1 MLYPNLNLILSI
13 ALNERETMVEI
24 ETVEIIREVNNQ
36 IGGSWQPIEGKA
48 TRSLREQICPSRV
61 PKTEWE
67 TIKEE
72 AISVLAKCVAPTA
85 PPKQE
90 TGLVV
95 GHVQSGKTLSFT
107 TVAALARD
115 NGYQMVI
122 AIAGT
127 SINLRDQS
135 TKRLEDD
142 LNLLTRAD
150 RKWQHFKSHEFNEG
164 DHAKIANVLADWQ
177 DPSVPD
183 WERQTVLITTMKH
196 HQHLK
201 NLGEIL
207 SRIDHLSNV
216 PTLIIDDE
224 ADQASLNIK
233 VQKGEASTTYQRV
246 LTLREYLP
254 HHTFLQYTATPQ
266 APLLINL
273 IDVLSPNFAK
283 VLTPGAKYIGG
294 KAFFHDQPNRI
305 YTIPD
310 SEIPTR
316 DAPLD
321 APPESLLEAMRIF
334 FLGVTA
340 AMILE
345 GEHLE
350 GNRSMM
356 VHPSRET
363 FRHGEYYFWVEQVRN
378 YWIEIL
384 NLDENDPDRQDL
396 LEEFRN
402 SYESLQSTVSKLPS
416 FEELPA
422 SLLRAI
428 RKTQLHEVNSAG
440 GRTPSI
446 PWHNTYA
453 HILVGGQAMDRG
465 FTIEGLTVTYMPRGP
480 GMGNADTIQQRAR
493 FFGYKQTYF
502 GYCRVFLEN
511 NVSGAYSD
519 YIIHEEDVRDRLIV
533 HDKTGKSLDAWKRA
547 FFLDRNLKPTRHNVL
562 DIDYTQGNLSSRWYE
577 PKAPHDSE
585 GAIKENRS
593 IVQKF
598 LNTLSFQTD
607 AQRTSRIEVWHDVST
622 DVHLKDVYEHLLVPL
637 RVTRLVDSQKFTGI
651 RLQIAAYLDTHPD
664 ASCTIYYMSR
674 GNPRKRTL
682 NNNDEIPTLFQGPS
696 PHTGTIYPGDR
707 KIKAPKGVTVQIHIL
722 ELIRENGENFSG
734 VPTVAIWLPKDVST
748 DWLVQNQGRDEIGS

>member
-1 MLYPNLNLILSI
+1 MPYPNLNLVLSI
-13 ALNERETMVEI
+13 AMNERETMFQI
-24 ETVEIIREVNNQ
+24 ETVEIIRETNNQ
-36 IGGSWQPIEGKA
+36 IDGSWQPAEGKT
-48 TRSLREQICPSRV
+48 TRTLRGQICPSRIT
-61 PKTEWE
+61 KIEWK
-67 TIKEE
+67 TIKDE
-72 AISVLAKCVAPTA
+72 AISVLAKCVAPTV

-115 NGYQMVI
+115 NGYQMII

-164 DHAKIANVLADWQ
+164 DHTKIANVLADWQ

-207 SRIDHLSNV
+207 SRIDNLSNV

-224 ADQASLNIK
+224 ADQASLNTK
-233 VQKGEASTTYQRV
+233 VQKSEASTTYQRI

-283 VLTPGAKYIGG
+283 VLTPGTKYIGG
-294 KAFFHDQPNRI
+294 KAFFHDQPNHI

-340 AMILE
+340 AMTLE
-345 GEHLE
+345 GEYLE

-384 NLDENDPDRQDL
+384 NLHENDPDRQDL

-402 SYESLQSTVSKLPS
+402 SYESLQSTVSNLPS

-428 RKTQLHEVNSAG
+428 RKTQLHEVNASG

-465 FTIEGLTVTYMPRGP
+465 FTVEGLTVTYMPRGR

-493 FFGYKQTYF
+493 FFGYKQAYF

-511 NVSGAYSD
+511 SVRDAYCD

-533 HDKTGKSLDAWKRA
+533 HDKTGKSLNAWKRA

-585 GAIKENRS
+585 EAIKENRS

-598 LNTLSFQTD
+598 LNNLSFQTD
-607 AQRTSRIEVWHDVST
+607 AQRTSRVEVWHDVSA
-622 DVHLKDVYEHLLVPL
+622 DVHLKDVYEYLLVPL
-637 RVTRLVDSQKFTGI
+637 RVTRLVDSQKFTGV
-651 RLQIAAYLDTHPD
+651 RLQIAAYLDTRPD

-682 NNNDEIPTLFQGPS
+682 NRNDEIPTLFQGPS
-696 PHTGTIYPGDR
+696 PQTGTIYPGDR
-707 KIKAPKGVTVQIHIL
+707 KIKASEGVTVQIHIL

-748 DWLVQNQGRDEIGS
+748 DWLVQDQGSDEIGS

>member
-1 MLYPNLNLILSI
+1 MNKSKI
-13 ALNERETMVEI
+13 AFQV
-24 ETVEIIREVNNQ
+24 ETVEIIQEVDNQ
-36 IGGSWQPIEGKA
+36 IDGSWQPIEGGA
-48 TRSLREQICPSRV
+48 TRTLKEQISPSRIAE
-61 PKTEWE
+61 TEWKI
-67 TIKEE
+67 IKDE
-72 AISVLAKCVAPTA
+72 AISVLAKCVSPKA
-85 PPKQE
+85 PPRQE

-95 GHVQSGKTLSFT
+95 GYVQSGKTLSFT

-164 DHAKIANVLADWQ
+164 VHAKIANVFADWQ
-177 DPSVPD
+177 DPNVPE

-201 NLGEIL
+201 NLAEIL
-207 SRIDHLSNV
+207 LRIDNLSNV
-216 PTLIIDDE
+216 PTLVIDDE
-224 ADQASLNIK
+224 ADQASLNTK
-233 VQKGEASTTYQRV
+233 VQKGEVSTTYQRV
-246 LTLREYLP
+246 LGLREYLP

-294 KAFFHDQPNRI
+294 KAFFHDEPNRI
-305 YTIPD
+305 YTIPGSD
-310 SEIPTR
+310 IPTR
-316 DAPLD
+316 NAPLD

-378 YWIEIL
+378 YWLEIL
-384 NLDENDPDRQDL
+384 NLDENHPDCQDF
-396 LEEFRN
+396 LEEFSN
-402 SYESLQSTVSKLPS
+402 SYEGLQSTVSNLPS

-422 SLLRAI
+422 TLLRAI
-428 RKTQLHEVNSAG
+428 RKTQLHEVNAAS
-440 GRTPSI
+440 GRTPGI

-465 FTIEGLTVTYMPRGP
+465 FTVEGLTVTYMPRGT

-511 NVSGAYSD
+511 SVRDAYRG
-519 YIIHEEDVRDRLIV
+519 YIIHEEDVRERLIV
-533 HDKTGKSLDAWKRA
+533 HDKTGRSLNAWKRA

-562 DIDYTQGNLSSRWYE
+562 DIDYAQGNLSSRWYE

-585 GAIKENRS
+585 EAIKKNRS
-593 IVQKF
+593 VVQKF
-598 LNTLSFQTD
+598 LNTLSFQAG
-607 AQRTSRIEVWHDVST
+607 AQRASRIEVWHNVST
-622 DVHLKDVYEHLLVPL
+622 DVRLKDVYENLLVPL
-637 RVTRLVDSQKFTGI
+637 RVTRLVDSQKFTGV
-651 RLQIAAYLDTHPD
+651 RLQIAAYLDTHPN
-664 ASCTIYYMSR
+664 ALCAIYHMSR

-682 NNNDEIPTLFQGPS
+682 NKNDEIPTLFQGPS
-696 PHTGTIYPGDR
+696 PRTGTIYPGDR
-707 KIKAPKGVTVQIHIL
+707 KIKASKGVTVQIHIL
-722 ELIRENGENFSG
+722 ELVRESGENFSG

-748 DWLVQNQGRDEIGS
+748 DWLVQNQGSDEIGS

>member
-1 MLYPNLNLILSI
+1 MNKGKT
-13 ALNERETMVEI
+13 AFQV
-24 ETVEIIREVNNQ
+24 ETVEIIREKNTQ
-36 IGGSWQPIEGKA
+36 IDSVWQPIEGTAIRTLK
-48 TRSLREQICPSRV
+48 EQISPSRV
-61 PKTEWE
+61 AETEWK
-67 TIKEE
+67 TIKDE
-72 AISVLAKCVAPTA
+72 AISVLAKCV
-85 PPKQE
+85 PPKASPRRE

-95 GHVQSGKTLSFT
+95 GYVQSGKTLSFT
-107 TVAALARD
+107 AVAALARD
-115 NGYQMVI
+115 NGYQIVI

-164 DHAKIANVLADWQ
+164 DHTKIANVLADWQ
-177 DPSVPD
+177 DPSVPA
-183 WERQTVLITTMKH
+183 WERQTVLITVMKH
-196 HQHLK
+196 HQHLR
-201 NLGEIL
+201 NLAEIL
-207 SRIDHLSNV
+207 SRIDDLSKV

-224 ADQASLNIK
+224 ADQASLNTK
-233 VQKGEASTTYQRV
+233 VQKGETSTTYQRV
-246 LTLREYLP
+246 LALREYLP

-273 IDVLSPNFAK
+273 IDALSPNFAK
-283 VLTPGAKYIGG
+283 VLTPGEKYIGG
-294 KAFFHDQPNRI
+294 KAFFQDEPNRI

-345 GEHLE
+345 GEYLE

-363 FRHGEYYFWVEQVRN
+363 FRHGEYYFWVEQVTN
-378 YWIEIL
+378 YWLETLKL
-384 NLDENDPDRQDL
+384 NEDHPDHQDL

-402 SYESLQSTVSKLPS
+402 SYEGLQSTISNLPS
-416 FEELPA
+416 FEELPVP
-422 SLLRAI
+422 LLRAI
-428 RKTQLHEVNSAG
+428 RKTQLHEVNAAG

-446 PWHNTYA
+446 PWHNAYA

-465 FTIEGLTVTYMPRGP
+465 FTVEGLTVTYMPRGP

-493 FFGYKQTYF
+493 FFGYKQPYF

-511 NVSGAYSD
+511 SVRDAYSD
-519 YIIHEEDVRDRLIV
+519 YIVHEEDVRERLIV
-533 HDKTGKSLDAWKRA
+533 HDKAGKSLNAWKRA
-547 FFLDRNLKPTRHNVL
+547 FFLDRSLKPTRHNVL
-562 DIDYTQGNLSSRWYE
+562 DIDYAQGNLNNRWYE
-577 PKAPHDSE
+577 PKAPHDSAEAIE
-585 GAIKENRS
+585 GNRS
-593 IVQKF
+593 VVQKF
-598 LNTLSFQTD
+598 LNTLPLQST
-607 AQRTSRIEVWHDVST
+607 AQRANRIQTWHDVLT
-622 DVHLKDVYEHLLVPL
+622 NIRLKDVYENLLVPL
-637 RVTRLVDSQKFTGI
+637 RVTRLVDSQKFTGV

-664 ASCTIYYMSR
+664 ALCTIYYMNK

-682 NNNDEIPTLFQGPS
+682 NKNDEIPTLFQGPS
-696 PHTGTIYPGDR
+696 PRTGETYPGDR
-707 KIKAPKGVTVQIHIL
+707 KIKASKGVTIQIHIL
-722 ELIRENGENFSG
+722 ELVRENGENFSG
-734 VPTVAIWLPKDVST
+734 VLTTAIWLPKEVST
-748 DWLVQNQGRDEIGS
+748 DWLIQNQGGDEIRR

>member
-1 MLYPNLNLILSI
+1 MNKGKT
-13 ALNERETMVEI
+13 AFQV
-24 ETVEIIREVNNQ
+24 ETVEIIREKNIQ
-36 IGGSWQPIEGKA
+36 TDSAWQPIEGTAIRTLK
-48 TRSLREQICPSRV
+48 EQISPSRV
-61 PKTEWE
+61 AETEWK
-67 TIKEE
+67 TIKDE
-72 AISVLAKCVAPTA
+72 AISVLARCVPPKA
-85 PPKQE
+85 PPRRE

-95 GHVQSGKTLSFT
+95 GYVQSGKTLSFT
-107 TVAALARD
+107 AVAALARD
-115 NGYQMVI
+115 NGYQIVI

-164 DHAKIANVLADWQ
+164 DHTKIANVLADWQ
-177 DPSVPD
+177 DPSVPA
-183 WERQTVLITTMKH
+183 WERQTVLITVMKH
-196 HQHLK
+196 HQHLR
-201 NLGEIL
+201 NLAEIL
-207 SRIDHLSNV
+207 SRIDDLSKV

-224 ADQASLNIK
+224 ADQASLNTK
-233 VQKGEASTTYQRV
+233 VQRGEASTTYQRV
-246 LTLREYLP
+246 RALREYLP

-273 IDVLSPNFAK
+273 IDVLSPNFVK
-283 VLTPGAKYIGG
+283 VLTPGEKYIGG
-294 KAFFHDQPNRI
+294 KAFFHGELNRI
-305 YTIPD
+305 YTISD

-321 APPESLLEAMRIF
+321 APPESLLEAMRTF

-340 AMILE
+340 AMIME
-345 GEHLE
+345 GEYLE

-363 FRHGEYYFWVEQVRN
+363 FRHGEYYFWVEQVTS
-378 YWIEIL
+378 YWLETLKL
-384 NLDENDPDRQDL
+384 NEDHPDRQDL

-402 SYESLQSTVSKLPS
+402 SYEGLQSTVSNLPS
-416 FEELPA
+416 FEELPVP
-422 SLLRAI
+422 LLRAI
-428 RKTQLHEVNSAG
+428 RKTQLHEVNATG

-446 PWHNTYA
+446 PWHNAYA

-465 FTIEGLTVTYMPRGP
+465 FTVEGLTVTYMPRGP

-511 NVSGAYSD
+511 SVRDAYSD
-519 YIIHEEDVRDRLIV
+519 YIVHEEDVRERLIV
-533 HDKTGKSLDAWKRA
+533 HDKTGKSLNAWKRA

-562 DIDYTQGNLSSRWYE
+562 DIDYTQGNLNNRWYE

-585 GAIKENRS
+585 EAIDGNRS
-593 IVQKF
+593 VVQKF
-598 LNTLSFQTD
+598 LNTLRFRSD
-607 AQRTSRIEVWHDVST
+607 AQRTSRIETWHNVLKDVR
-622 DVHLKDVYEHLLVPL
+622 LKDVYENLLVPL
-637 RVTRLVDSQKFTGI
+637 RVTRLVDSQKFTGV

-664 ASCTIYYMSR
+664 ALCTIYYINK

-682 NNNDEIPTLFQGPS
+682 NKNDEIPTLFQGPS
-696 PHTGTIYPGDR
+696 PRTGETYPGDR
-707 KIKAPKGVTVQIHIL
+707 KIKASKGVTIQIHIL
-722 ELIRENGENFSG
+722 ELVRENGENFSG
-734 VPTVAIWLPKDVST
+734 VPTTAIWLPKEVST
-748 DWLVQNQGRDEIGS
+748 DWLVQNQGGGEIRR

>member
-1 MLYPNLNLILSI
+1 MHKRKTKIQ
-13 ALNERETMVEI
+13 I
-24 ETVEIIREVNNQ
+24 ETVEIIREANNQ
-36 IGGSWQPIEGKA
+36 TDGSWQPIEGKA
-48 TRSLREQICPSRV
+48 TRTLKDQISPARITE
-61 PKTEWE
+61 TEWK
-67 TIKEE
+67 TIKDE
-72 AISVLAKCVAPTA
+72 AISVLAKCVS
-85 PPKQE
+85 PKARSRRE

-142 LNLLTRAD
+142 LNLLTRTD

-177 DPSVPD
+177 DPSVPE

-201 NLGEIL
+201 NLAEVL
-207 SRIDHLSNV
+207 SRIDNLSNV
-216 PTLIIDDE
+216 PTLVIDDE
-224 ADQASLNIK
+224 ADQASLNTK
-233 VQKGEASTTYQRV
+233 VQKDEPSTTYQRI
-246 LTLREYLP
+246 LALREYLP

-283 VLTPGAKYIGG
+283 VLTLGVTYTGG
-294 KAFFHDQPNRI
+294 KAFFHDAPNLI
-305 YTIPD
+305 CTIPD

-316 DAPLD
+316 NAPLD
-321 APPESLLEAMRIF
+321 APPESLLAAMRIF

-378 YWIEIL
+378 YWLETL
-384 NLDENDPDRQDL
+384 TLDENHPDRQDL
-396 LEEFRN
+396 LEEFRD
-402 SYESLQSTVSKLPS
+402 SYEGLQSTVSNLPP
-416 FEELPA
+416 FKVLPIP
-422 SLLRAI
+422 LLRAI
-428 RKTQLHEVNSAG
+428 RKTQLHEVNATG

-465 FTIEGLTVTYMPRGP
+465 FTVEGLTVTYMPRGT

-493 FFGYKQTYF
+493 FFGYKRNYF

-511 NVSGAYSD
+511 NVRDAYSD
-519 YIIHEEDVRDRLIV
+519 YIIHEEDVRERLIA
-533 HDKTGKSLDAWKRA
+533 HDKTSKSLDAWKRA
-547 FFLDRNLKPTRHNVL
+547 FFLDRYLKPTRHNVL
-562 DIDYTQGNLSSRWYE
+562 DIDYARGNLSSRWYE

-585 GAIKENRS
+585 EAIEKNRLT
-593 IVQKF
+593 VQKF
-598 LNTLSFQTD
+598 LNKLPSCPD
-607 AQRTSRIEVWHDVST
+607 AQRANRIETWHNMSIDVS
-622 DVHLKDVYEHLLVPL
+622 LKNVYENLLVPL
-637 RVTRLVDSQKFTGI
+637 RVTRLVDSQKFTGV

-664 ASCTIYYMSR
+664 ALCTIYHMSK

-682 NNNDEIPTLFQGPS
+682 NKNDEIPTLFQGPS
-696 PHTGTIYPGDR
+696 PRTGKVYPGDR
-707 KIKAPKGVTVQIHIL
+707 KIKASKGVTVQIHTL
-722 ELIRENGENFSG
+722 ELVRENGETFQG
-734 VPTVAIWLPKDVST
+734 VPAVAIWLPKDVSV
-748 DWLVQNQGRDEIGS
+748 DWLVQGQGGYEIGS